1 MPTTRRS
8 AEKTLKILVADDTRA
23 NREILRVFLEKGGH
37 TVILAG
43 DGREAVERF
52 AAENPDLVIM
62 DVMMPVMDGFEATRQ
77 IKARTADR
85 WVPVIFLSAL
95 DKDQNIVEGL
105 ESGGDDYLAKP
116 INFVVLE
123 AKIQS
128 FARTLQLQSS
138 LEEQRQEMAAV
149 SANVAD
155 GLAAIDRL
163 AVQIDL

>member
-62 DVMMPVMDGFEATRQ
+62 DVMMPVMDGFEATGRSRPGPR
-77 IKARTADR
+77 IAGFR
-85 WVPVIFLSAL
+85 
-95 DKDQNIVEGL
+95 
-105 ESGGDDYLAKP
+105 
-116 INFVVLE
+116 
-123 AKIQS
+123 
-128 FARTLQLQSS
+128 
-138 LEEQRQEMAAV
+138 
-149 SANVAD
+149 
-155 GLAAIDRL
+155 
-163 AVQIDL
+163 